1 MTEVEALPEYYI
13 TDDRQRIAMPTYE
26 TLAQCQVI
34 MTSAETGMTGPTLCE
49 PGEIFST
56 EVSPCKDWRPLN
68 RAAAERYDMWL
79 ASLPVSGQGIAQ
91 TDITEAAYIM
101 RPREG
106 EPEIPHDQWWGAVMK
121 LAGTLRD
128 KRQGNT
134 LRVPMPAQGHRPG
147 GNKMPI
153 MPNAA
158 QGAMVSPD
166 MVGRP
171 DPNAPRQVAPRGSA
185 QRLPP
190 KSPMPNAAVSN
201 SPVSTAT

>member
-1 MTEVEALPEYYI
+1 MTELEPLPDHYV

-26 TLAQCQVI
+26 ALVQCQII
-34 MTSAETGMTGPTLCE
+34 MTSAETGVTGPTLIE

-56 EVSPCKDWRPLN
+56 EAPPCKDWRPLN
-68 RAAAERYDMWL
+68 RAAGERYDMWIG
-79 ASLPVSGQGIAQ
+79 SLPVSGQGIAQ

-134 LRVPMPAQGHRPG
+134 LRVPMPAQPHRPG
-147 GNKMPI
+147 GNKAPI
-153 MPNAA
+153 MPYAS
-158 QGAMVSPD
+158 QGTAVSPD
-166 MVGRP
+166 MIGRV
-171 DPNAPRQVAPRGSA
+171 DPNAPRQQAGPGSA
-185 QRLPP
+185 QRQRP
-190 KSPMPNAAVSN
+190 KAPMPNASVS
-201 SPVSTAT
+201 SGPAQTAT